1 MGISVKASIKTKNY
15 ISDRL
20 VKLSEKKRLS
30 KISVTDLC
38 KECDINRSTFYYHF
52 KDIQD
57 VIHWIY
63 HTEASVPVRE
73 KILSSGNPKDTSFV
87 TRDIL
92 RNLYSRHSFYTQA
105 IRIEGQNSL
114 EEYILAEAKE
124 NWALIFDKRL
134 EESNIQKSDL
144 HRDTLTLIEA
154 ALEYYCYGHYILTV
168 NWLKRGMDVEPDRLA
183 ELMDTVALQGFDK
196 VMEIFT

>member
-1 MGISVKASIKTKNY
+1 MKASIKTKNY

-73 KILSSGNPKDTSFV
+73 KILSSEDPKDTSFV